1 MSHSRDSLDGHKWQ
15 PHPNWTVYFCPECLS
30 VVGPKD
36 SFEGLKK
43 ELKEHG
49 YPHVEALMLI
59 RNMNVTDLM
68 AIMEPTDAQR

>member
-1 MSHSRDSLDGHKWQ
+1 MVTSGNLIRTGLSISV
-15 PHPNWTVYFCPECLS
+15 PNAYRSGVT
-30 VVGPKD
+30 KD